1 MLKAKKDKIR
11 VAILTKQYKIKGELY
26 LYENS
31 RLSDILNADQN
42 REFIALTDVKL
53 YSLEGDK
60 MIGSQSF
67 AAINRSEM
75 VLVYPDTESLEAL
88 STYLKTAQELIRK
101 NAFDSAI
108 AEVNRVIAISPDHA
122 KAHYILGIALGKKHQ
137 LNEALQEFEEA
148 LRLAEKGSDVAHM
161 AQEMINQIKI

>member
-11 VAILTKQYKIKGELY
+11 VAVITSNYRLSGELY

-31 RLSDILNADQN
+31 RLSDILNADLN
-42 REFIALTDVKL
+42 KEFIAMTDVRIYHL
-53 YSLEGDK
+53 NEDK
-60 MIGSQSF
+60 MIAQRPF
-67 AAINRSEM
+67 IAINRKEM
-75 VLVYPDTESLEAL
+75 IYVYPDTESMEAL
-88 STYLKTAQELIRK
+88 GVYIKQAQEYIRK
-101 NAFDSAI
+101 NSFDA
-108 AEVNRVIAISPDHA
+108 AISEIRRVLTVNPDHA

-137 LNEALQEFEEA
+137 LNEALQEFEDA